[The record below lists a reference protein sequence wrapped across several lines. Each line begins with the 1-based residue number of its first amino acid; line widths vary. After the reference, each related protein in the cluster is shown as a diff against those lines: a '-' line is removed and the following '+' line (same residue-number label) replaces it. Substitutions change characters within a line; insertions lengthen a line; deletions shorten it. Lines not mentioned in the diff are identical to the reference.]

1 MNKYFII
8 LSPGRTGSTL
18 LVKIINTALD
28 NKSFY
33 GEFKHH
39 PITDLSKILKQL
51 EDYSEFIK
59 KSHEHCWVVENLDHP
74 YYKHKSTRDDNWL
87 KENLEFIEHSK
98 QEILKKYFQ
107 PKDLI
112 CGYKQLF
119 NKDEEVIG
127 NIIKSTDNVNFIINT
142 RDPVALSQSYARA
155 GFGRDE
161 PSGPDDLKQKLD
173 EYKNLIKLSPERF
186 FCIDYSDFT
195 NPSST
200 NLKDLFSFMGLHFD
214 EQKITEAL
222 KVQLRH

>member
-33 GEFKHH
+33 GEFKYH

-87 KENLEFIEHSK
+87 KENLEFIEYSK

-127 NIIKSTDNVNFIINT
+127 NIIKSTDNVYFIINT

-173 EYKNLIKLSPERF
+173 EYKNLINLSPERF